1 MPAESTAAD
10 DRYFSLP
17 QLSAYASLSVR
28 TLRKYLTHA
37 VYPLPSFRIGGRV
50 LVRRSEYDAWAARFR
65 VQATSA
71 VDAIVSDIMRG
82 L

>member
-1 MPAESTAAD
+1 MAPEPSTD

-17 QLSAYASLSVR
+17 QLSVYASLSVR

-50 LVRRSEYDAWAARFR
+50 LVRRSEYDAWALRFR
-65 VQATSA
+65 VQPTSA
-71 VDAIVSDIMRG
+71 VEAIVNDVMRG